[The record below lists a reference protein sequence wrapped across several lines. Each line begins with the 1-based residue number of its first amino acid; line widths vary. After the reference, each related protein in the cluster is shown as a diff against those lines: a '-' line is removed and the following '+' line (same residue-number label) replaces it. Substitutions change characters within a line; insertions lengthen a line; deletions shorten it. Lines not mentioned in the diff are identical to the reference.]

1 MTTPAEDRPRP
12 DEDTGVPGLRTW
24 TRVYVVVVGCFVLWI
39 ALLSTLMLVY
49 S

>member
-1 MTTPAEDRPRP
+1 MTTPSDGRPRP
-12 DEDTGVPGLRTW
+12 DDDTGVPGVRTW
-24 TRVYVVVVGCFVLWI
+24 TRVYVVVIGSFVLWI

>member
-1 MTTPAEDRPRP
+1 MTTPSDCRPGP
-12 DEDTGVPGLRTW
+12 DDDTGVPGVRTW
-24 TRVYVVVVGCFVLWI
+24 TRVYVVVIGSFVLWI

>member
-1 MTTPAEDRPRP
+1 MTTPSDCRPRR
-12 DEDTGVPGLRTW
+12 DDDTGVPGLRTW
-24 TRVYVVVVGCFVLWI
+24 TRVYVVVVLCFVLWI